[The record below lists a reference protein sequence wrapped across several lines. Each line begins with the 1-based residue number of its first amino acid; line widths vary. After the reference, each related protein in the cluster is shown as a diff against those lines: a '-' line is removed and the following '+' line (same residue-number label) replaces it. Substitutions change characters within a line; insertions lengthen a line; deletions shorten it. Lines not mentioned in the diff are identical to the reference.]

1 MNVALCAL
9 RALRDQKF
17 LIRIRSAV
25 LGVFDEELLPV
36 TSPLWKRKMVI
47 TPHVAAVAPRLFWKR
62 ALELFLDNWE
72 RYRAGMPLRNRIDKH
87 AGY

>member
-9 RALRDQKF
+9 RDQKS
-17 LIRIRSAV
+17 LIRIRGAV

-36 TSPLWKRKMVI
+36 TSPLWGKRKMVI

-72 RYRAGMPLRNRIDKH
+72 RYRAGMPLMNQIDKH